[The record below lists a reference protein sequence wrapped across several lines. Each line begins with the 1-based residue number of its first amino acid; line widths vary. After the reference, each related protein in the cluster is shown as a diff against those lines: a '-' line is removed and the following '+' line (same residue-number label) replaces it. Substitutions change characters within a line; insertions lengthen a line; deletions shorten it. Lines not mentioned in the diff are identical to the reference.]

1 MSPGLVTHPA
11 SVTKPC
17 PAPAAFLATEDP
29 ENSPLVRL
37 PRIPPDHPSLEG
49 PVLCWDEPWGGPS
62 SHTAACPPHT
72 MGAAGRASGGHNEEV
87 AGRVRRV
94 PPRSGSA
101 HGAGSGATAT
111 GRGTGGPHTPV
122 TVPGAFSA
130 CHCSGPA
137 DRPACPG
144 AGGRRRGDSRGG
156 FQPPSPPPPS
166 AFGNR
171 GGWTSARQAGD
182 TAAVLE
188 GNDADPPCCP
198 ERMRAHGPGSCG
210 ARVVSPAGAD
220 PRSGTALSR
229 PQSRPPAPE
238 LGPHFLSCLLG
249 FPIFVL
255 TPALLTTPCSGCA
268 FACGRVSVCA
278 RAHSCST
285 CVQVLCVYVHVHVM
299 YVSGRV
305 SVCAYIRVTCVHV
318 VWLAHMCAHVTCV
331 CAHVQCSL
339 TQSRSPRLPL
349 TRVVPRGKLRLE
361 ERRRMACV
369 GRPPLGCRTPVG
381 RAALQLLGG

>member
-11 SVTKPC
+11 SVMKPC

-37 PRIPPDHPSLEG
+37 PRIPPDHPSLGG
-49 PVLCWDEPWGGPS
+49 PVLCWDEPWGGQS
-62 SHTAACPPHT
+62 SHTAACPPHA

-156 FQPPSPPPPS
+156 FQLPSPHRPVLLEIVGDGPVPGRLVTLQPS
-166 AFGNR
+166 SRAMTQTPRAARSGR
-171 GGWTSARQAGD
+171 GRTGRGPAGRGWSALPAQTPVRGQ
-182 TAAVLE
+182 
-188 GNDADPPCCP
+188 PC
-198 ERMRAHGPGSCG
+198 PG
-210 ARVVSPAGAD
+210 RSPA
-220 PRSGTALSR
+220 PRPRNLGLISS
-229 PQSRPPAPE
+229 PASWV
-238 LGPHFLSCLLG
+238 FRSSC
-249 FPIFVL
+249 
-255 TPALLTTPCSGCA
+255 
-268 FACGRVSVCA
+268 
-278 RAHSCST
+278 
-285 CVQVLCVYVHVHVM
+285 
-299 YVSGRV
+299 
-305 SVCAYIRVTCVHV
+305 
-318 VWLAHMCAHVTCV
+318 
-331 CAHVQCSL
+331 
-339 TQSRSPRLPL
+339 
-349 TRVVPRGKLRLE
+349 
-361 ERRRMACV
+361 
-369 GRPPLGCRTPVG
+369 
-381 RAALQLLGG
+381 

>member
-1 MSPGLVTHPA
+1 MGWSVLPHSSLSSARDGSSWPGVWGA
-11 SVTKPC
+11 QRRS
-17 PAPAAFLATEDP
+17 
-29 ENSPLVRL
+29 R
-37 PRIPPDHPSLEG
+37 RPS
-49 PVLCWDEPWGGPS
+49 
-62 SHTAACPPHT
+62 AQ
-72 MGAAGRASGGHNEEV
+72 GAAEV
-87 AGRVRRV
+87 RICPRRRV
-94 PPRSGSA
+94 GRHS
-101 HGAGSGATAT
+101 HGAGH
-111 GRGTGGPHTPV
+111 RWVHTPV

-188 GNDADPPCCP
+188 GNDADPPCRP
-198 ERMRAHGPGSCG
+198 ERTRAHGPGSCR
-210 ARVVSPAGAD
+210 ARVVSPASAD

-268 FACGRVSVCA
+268 FACGRVYVCA
-278 RAHSCST
+278 RAF
-285 CVQVLCVYVHVHVM
+285 M
-299 YVSGRV
+299 
-305 SVCAYIRVTCVHV
+305 
-318 VWLAHMCAHVTCV
+318 
-331 CAHVQCSL
+331 
-339 TQSRSPRLPL
+339 
-349 TRVVPRGKLRLE
+349 
-361 ERRRMACV
+361 
-369 GRPPLGCRTPVG
+369 
-381 RAALQLLGG
+381 